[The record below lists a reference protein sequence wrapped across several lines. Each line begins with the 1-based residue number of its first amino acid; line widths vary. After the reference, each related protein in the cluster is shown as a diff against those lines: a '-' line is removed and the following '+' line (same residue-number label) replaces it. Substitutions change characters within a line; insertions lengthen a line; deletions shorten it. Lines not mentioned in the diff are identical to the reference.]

1 MGANHKNNM
10 RSILLLI
17 AFAVPA
23 MSATV
28 SKASYTADTNCA
40 TITGDLQY
48 QFDTGVCSCDG
59 EFEPAACTKWVKY
72 STTGT
77 TSISKVE
84 YTDAECTT
92 TSGTPFTTT
101 SGSCVNFPGVIDIK
115 WKIGSITPTPKY
127 TAICGAKTC
136 TNPIDN
142 SASRIGVSAIGM
154 VFAVLVSGSLLA

>member
-23 MSATV
+23 MAATV
-28 SKASYTADTNCA
+28 SRAAYTADTNCA

-59 EFEPAACTKWVKY
+59 DLEPAACTKWVKY

-77 TSISKVE
+77 TSISEVE

-92 TSGTPFTTT
+92 AGASRTTT
-101 SGSCVNFPGVIDIK
+101 SGSCDNIPGVLATK

>member
-23 MSATV
+23 MAATV
-28 SKASYTADTNCA
+28 SKAAYTADTNCA

-92 TSGTPFTTT
+92 TSGTPFTTLRFLRQFSWT
-101 SGSCVNFPGVIDIK
+101 YRYQVEDRLHH
-115 WKIGSITPTPKY
+115 
-127 TAICGAKTC
+127 
-136 TNPIDN
+136 TN
-142 SASRIGVSAIGM
+142 SQ
-154 VFAVLVSGSLLA
+154 